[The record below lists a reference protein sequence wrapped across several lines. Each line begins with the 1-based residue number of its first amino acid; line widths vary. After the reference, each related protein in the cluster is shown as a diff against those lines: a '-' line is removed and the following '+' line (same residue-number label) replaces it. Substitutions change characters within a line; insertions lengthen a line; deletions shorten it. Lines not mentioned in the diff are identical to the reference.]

1 MARWQDRTGDD
12 GGHPM
17 RVTLTA
23 MLTLV
28 ALPVMAADLPP
39 CARTG
44 AATVTINGRPALK
57 LGDVALCPPGS
68 FSIVQGMTIEGQ
80 PMVQFNPAGTDCL
93 AGSSADVIVDGQG
106 ANRLG
111 DITCAPK

>member
-1 MARWQDRTGDD
+1 
-12 GGHPM
+12 M
-17 RVTLTA
+17 RAMLTAVLTLTA
-23 MLTLV
+23 TSIQ
-28 ALPVMAADLPP
+28 AADLPP

-68 FSIVQGMTIEGQ
+68 FSIVQGMTIEGE
-80 PMVQFNPAGTDCL
+80 PMVQFNPASPDCL

-106 ANRLG
+106 ANRIG
-111 DITCAPK
+111 DIACAPK